1 MLNFVRLHKVCFCCI
16 GLVLFCIFG
25 SYGYFIAEYHRV
37 LKRLS
42 YTEPTLI
49 VRLVQSDRVETVN
62 RPDSVQFI
70 KMISDDSVQLKKI
83 FDSYNNRVE
92 RLEKAIVNQREENN
106 TIVDRSSAWLSFW
119 LAFFAVILTIPG
131 IYSGIQT
138 YKDSAR
144 NKESIAQMHD
154 ATNLNNKQV
163 SEQMNRAEE
172 SINKFKSMSNI
183 VLKESRITS
192 LLSCI
197 NHILEPDIYGRID
210 DKNAFLSFYLEQL
223 NSELEECINFACTK
237 DTFSK
242 SEIRSFPIIIFELQ
256 LIFSKMSLLNHSS
269 VSHVA
274 LYAYLDTLSE
284 ERKNMMETCV
294 HRTDVLKSSL
304 MHVEE
309 ETKKMIQL
317 FLKS

>member
-1 MLNFVRLHKVCFCCI
+1 MLNFVRLHKVCFYCI
-16 GLVLFCIFG
+16 GLVLLCIFG

-49 VRLVQSDRVETVN
+49 VRLVQSDRVETVGS
-62 RPDSVQFI
+62 PDSAQFI
-70 KMISDDSVQLKKI
+70 KIISNDSVQLKKM

-92 RLEKAIVNQREENN
+92 RLEKALVNQREENN
-106 TIVDRSSAWLSFW
+106 TIVDRSTAWLSFW
-119 LAFFAVILTIPG
+119 LAFFAVIFTIPG

-144 NKESIAQMHD
+144 NKESIAQMQN
-154 ATNLNNKQV
+154 ATELNNKRVFKQID
-163 SEQMNRAEE
+163 RAKLFLNIFM
-172 SINKFKSMSNI
+172 SRSNI
-183 VLKESRITS
+183 ILKESRITS

-197 NHILEPDIYGRID
+197 NHILEPEIYSRIS
-210 DKNAFLSFYLEQL
+210 DKNEFISFYLEQL
-223 NSELEECINFACTK
+223 NSELEEYIKYAC
-237 DTFSK
+237 SK
-242 SEIRSFPIIIFELQ
+242 KSLSESEIRSFPIIVFELQ
-256 LIFSKMSLLNHSS
+256 LIFSKLFILNQKFVNGAALL
-269 VSHVA
+269 A
-274 LYAYLDTLSE
+274 CLEILCE

-309 ETKKMIQL
+309 ETRKMIQL